1 MPPNVRFAYLPA
13 VGGEHDDGVGGVL
26 RWLLS
31 ETDAESASF
40 LMLGV
45 GGVEHFRVEPRGLRS
60 DDLNDLAARAR
71 DLLLEPEPFGPI
83 EDDQVVS
90 RWLGIGG
97 TKLLLLRGAMPKE
110 ADEHLRFA
118 RFIIEWFAAA
128 RSGEATQIE
137 TRVRALPGVAWAE
150 FEPGDPGTVRV
161 LLAAGADT
169 DAVLRSVDREAPSLR
184 VVLEGLGTE
193 RLEEPRARL
202 VDLRMSLDGE
212 VSAEVSLHWQ
222 GRELR
227 GKGLGRPSPA
237 GRAFASAEAVIDA
250 MKPLVETDLEIEGL
264 YRTADAREG
273 TDVLVVSLRVGPD
286 RFVGAVIAPEGSEAE
301 SGARAVLDALNRR
314 LPRIAGR
321 SGQI

>member
-1 MPPNVRFAYLPA
+1 LPPNAPFAFLPA
-13 VGGEHDDGVGGVL
+13 LGGEHDDGVGGVL

-45 GGVEHFRVEPRGLRS
+45 GGIEHFRVEPRGLRS
-60 DDLNDLAARAR
+60 DDLNDIAARAR
-71 DLLLEPEPFGPI
+71 ELLLEPDPSGPI

-97 TKLLLLRGAMPKE
+97 TKIVLLRGVTPKE

-118 RFIIEWFAAA
+118 RFIIEWIAAA

-150 FEPGDPGTVRV
+150 FEAGDPGTVRV
-161 LLAAGADT
+161 LLTAGADT
-169 DAVLRSVDREAPSLR
+169 EDVLGSVEREAPSLR
-184 VVLEGLGTE
+184 VILEGPGE

-202 VDLRMSLDGE
+202 VDLNMNLDGE
-212 VSAEVSLHWQ
+212 VSAEVSIHWQ

-237 GRAFASAEAVIDA
+237 GRAYACAEAVVDA

-273 TDVLVVSLRVGPD
+273 TDVLVVSLRVGRD

>member
-1 MPPNVRFAYLPA
+1 MPPNAPFAFLPA

-60 DDLNDLAARAR
+60 DDLNDIAARAR
-71 DLLLEPEPFGPI
+71 ELLLEPDPSGPI
-83 EDDQVVS
+83 EEDQVVS

-97 TKLLLLRGAMPKE
+97 TKQILLRGTTPKE

-118 RFIIEWFAAA
+118 RFIIEWVAAT

-137 TRVRALPGVAWAE
+137 TRVRALPGIAWAE

-161 LLAAGADT
+161 LLTAGADP
-169 DAVLRSVDREAPSLR
+169 DDVLRSVEREAPSLQ
-184 VVLEGLGTE
+184 VILEGPGE

-202 VDLRMSLDGE
+202 VDLQMNLDGE
-212 VSAEVSLHWQ
+212 VSAEVSIHWQ

-237 GRAFASAEAVIDA
+237 GRAYACAEAVVDA

-273 TDVLVVSLRVGPD
+273 TDVLVVSLRVGRD
-286 RFVGAVIAPEGSEAE
+286 RFVGAVISPEGSEAE

>member
-1 MPPNVRFAYLPA
+1 LPPNAPFAFLPA
-13 VGGEHDDGVGGVL
+13 LGGEHDDGVGGVL

-45 GGVEHFRVEPRGLRS
+45 GGIEHFRVEPRGLRS
-60 DDLNDLAARAR
+60 DDLNDIAARAR
-71 DLLLEPEPFGPI
+71 ELLLESDPSGPI
-83 EDDQVVS
+83 DEDQVVS

-97 TKLLLLRGAMPKE
+97 TKLILLRGVIPKE
-110 ADEHLRFA
+110 ADEQLRFA
-118 RFIIEWFAAA
+118 RFIIEWIAAT

-161 LLAAGADT
+161 LLTAGAET
-169 DAVLRSVDREAPSLR
+169 DDVLSSVEREAPSLQ
-184 VVLEGLGTE
+184 VILEGPGE
-193 RLEEPRARL
+193 RFEEPRAQL
-202 VDLRMSLDGE
+202 VDLRMNLDGE
-212 VSAEVSLHWQ
+212 VSAEVSIHWQ

-237 GRAFASAEAVIDA
+237 GRAYACAEAVVDA

-273 TDVLVVSLRVGPD
+273 TDVLVVSLRLGRD
-286 RFVGAVIAPEGSEAE
+286 RFVGAVISPEGSEAE